1 MVLSII
7 FTVVYFSLAVIFPMK
22 GRKTMPQAAK
32 TAFMLGFP
40 ILGVFAFIQE
50 KLVERKYSVIFSDFD
65 GSSNYTESYES
76 IKSIITPA
84 ADIFLPLFIGL
95 VGAIAVIVGMVKVIK
110 YPLSEEQSEYS
121 KEFTG
126 SLASDYQKKC
136 AGYISSWG
144 ITIAVC
150 SLLFIAGFI
159 IYFAQ
164 VIPKLPEL
172 LDLAFAAGIVCGFLI
187 FIALLVPFT
196 FIFLIAAAGYI
207 LSTAAVMA
215 VITCLPQI
223 LGMIMCSFGFGM
235 AFTAACVISICA
247 TVRMKR
253 SGEYTTGKTAL
264 YIIGSLIPIVNLFTL
279 IAIKKRSY

>member
-7 FTVVYFSLAVIFPMK
+7 FTVVYFALAVIFPLK
-22 GRKTMPQAAK
+22 GRKTMPKAAK
-32 TAFMLGFP
+32 ATFMLGLP
-40 ILGVFAFIQE
+40 ILGIFAFIQE
-50 KLVERKYSVIFSDFD
+50 KLVERKYSAVFSDFD
-65 GSSNYTESYES
+65 SSDYTESHES
-76 IKSIITPA
+76 IKSLITPA
-84 ADIFLPLFIGL
+84 ADIFLPMFIGL
-95 VGAIAVIVGMVKVIK
+95 IGAVAVIVGMVKVIK

-121 KEFTG
+121 KELTG

-136 AGYISSWG
+136 AGYISAWG

-159 IYFAQ
+159 VYFAQ
-164 VIPKLPEL
+164 IIPKLPEL
-172 LDLAFAAGIVCGFLI
+172 FDIAFAVGIVCGFLI
-187 FIALLVPFT
+187 FIALFVPFT
-196 FIFLIAAAGYI
+196 FIFLIAGAGYI

-235 AFTAACVISICA
+235 AFTAAAVISICA
-247 TVRMKR
+247 AVRMKR

-279 IAIKKRSY
+279 TAIKKQSY

>member
-7 FTVVYFSLAVIFPMK
+7 FTVVYFALAVIFPLK
-22 GRKTMPQAAK
+22 GRKTMPKAAK
-32 TAFMLGFP
+32 ATFMLGLP
-40 ILGVFAFIQE
+40 ILGIFAFIQE
-50 KLVERKYSVIFSDFD
+50 KLVERKYSAVFSDLD
-65 GSSNYTESYES
+65 DTADYES
-76 IKSIITPA
+76 IRSRITPA

-95 VGAIAVIVGMVKVIK
+95 IGAIAVIVGMVKVIK

-121 KEFTG
+121 KELTG

-164 VIPKLPEL
+164 IIPKLPEL
-172 LDLAFAAGIVCGFLI
+172 LEIAFAACIVCGFLI
-187 FIALLVPFT
+187 FIALFVPFT
-196 FIFLIAAAGYI
+196 FIFLIAGAGYI

-215 VITCLPQI
+215 VIACLPQI

-235 AFTAACVISICA
+235 AFTVAAVISICA
-247 TVRMKR
+247 AVRMKR

-279 IAIKKRSY
+279 TAIKKQSY